1 MTVQVRPRGDLLD
14 LAPSEWKDWTGAE
27 EVLSRLARSTGADRY
42 PGAIKPERFVP
53 PAPERR
59 LALLRYPIA
68 IGIGIGLGAGAAF
81 AWHSLDDG
89 SRTHAI
95 AAASQAWTS
104 YGEPARQKIAS
115 SVPPL
120 LSPGPPGP

>member
-59 LALLRYPIA
+59 RALLRYPIA

-81 AWHSLDDG
+81 AWLTLDDG
-89 SRTHAI
+89 SRPHAI
-95 AAASQAWTS
+95 AAATQAWGS
-104 YGEPARQKIAS
+104 YGEPARRKIAS
-115 SVPPL
+115 SGPRL
-120 LSPGPPGP
+120 AWTAGPGA